1 MLARNLHNKIESLL
15 QQFPVVVIVGSRQCG
30 KTTLARMIAPEW
42 HYFDLERGS
51 DRDLISRDF
60 DFFFREYPHQVII
73 DEAQSLPQ
81 LFTELRSV
89 VDSDRTRRG
98 RFLLTGSSS
107 PELLKKVSE
116 TLAGRVVVVQLG
128 TLTMNER
135 HALPFSRLYD
145 VLNNPTLSEH
155 LTELRNLPVRLG
167 YEQVLE
173 HFLKGGYPEPTV
185 IGSDQF
191 QWQWSEQFNQSYIMR
206 DIRALFPGLNVDNY
220 RRFILMLSQLSGTII
235 NRSEIGRSLGVNEST
250 VRNYLDIAQ
259 GTFIWRNIESYE
271 SKVIKQMV
279 KMPRGY
285 LRDSGLLHFLTDTYN
300 REQLFR
306 RPGSGTAFEGFVI
319 EEVIQGLE
327 CRITLP
333 WHYSY
338 YRTRRGAEVDLVLRS
353 PTGTIIPIEVKF
365 GATVKGE
372 DLRTMRNFIEQE
384 QAPYGIVINNA
395 EQVKMLADRVIQIPS
410 GCL

>member
-30 KTTLARMIAPEW
+30 KTTLARMVAPEW

-81 LFTELRSV
+81 LFTELRGV

-107 PELLKKVSE
+107 PELLKEVSE
-116 TLAGRVVVVQLG
+116 TLAGRVAVVELG

-135 HALPFSRLYD
+135 HTLPLSHLYD

-155 LTELRNLPVRLG
+155 LTELRNLPVRLE
-167 YEQVLE
+167 YKQVLD

-185 IGSDQF
+185 VGSDQF
-191 QWQWSEQFNQSYIMR
+191 QWQWSEQFHQSYIMR
-206 DIRALFPGLNVDNY
+206 DIRALFPGLNVESY

-259 GTFIWRNIESYE
+259 GTFIWRNIGSYE
-271 SKVIKQMV
+271 SKVIKSVV

-300 REQLFR
+300 REQLFSR
-306 RPGSGTAFEGFVI
+306 SGSGAAFEGFVI

-338 YRTRRGAEVDLVLRS
+338 YRTRGGAEVDLVLRS

-365 GATVKGE
+365 GTTVKGG
-372 DLRTMRNFIEQE
+372 DLHTIRNFIEQE
-384 QAPYGIVINNA
+384 QAPYGIVLNNA
-395 EQVKMLADRVIQIPS
+395 EQVKMLADKVIQIPA